1 MTKKEVSP
9 MYNLIE
15 KLCKE
20 NGTSPTKLCTEITG
34 SRGNLPTW
42 QKGNINPVSLVKI
55 ADYFHVSVDYLLGR
69 TDEPNNNNIQTGDIS
84 NTIHGDHNNNN
95 VNIGNAKNVARETL
109 QEISSILSKLTP
121 RQRTELMMIIYQ
133 FADEHTV

>member
-55 ADYFHVSVDYLLGR
+55 ADYFHVSTDYLLGR
-69 TDEPNNNNIQTGDIS
+69 STESQPDTGHSNENESIQIDTNSDS
-84 NTIHGDHNNNN
+84 LKKEFLKAFDNLSFHEKCRTT
-95 VNIGNAKNVARETL
+95 TL
-109 QEISSILSKLTP
+109 STTLVPKT
-121 RQRTELMMIIYQ
+121 
-133 FADEHTV
+133 